1 MGEYATR
8 KSDRATIKIGT
19 MEEMYYLRADQVNLI
34 EHKPGNY
41 DTSLL
46 GIASNI
52 RFRFPFP
59 WEDKIAPGDFDDY
72 DASLPVR
79 GADLPEEFDHS
90 AIQFRSQR
98 GILVSL
104 PCPES
109 KEGRESGLK
118 FGYNGYAGKLHIVQQ
133 RLIGDQLVLVCKCG
147 SCGSKFRLPTLEDA
161 QPVIDALLKEADE
174 KEALPNL
181 ATGWDPKNLREVARR
196 IVEGYTRPNFFT
208 T

>member
-8 KSDRATIKIGT
+8 KSDGQTIKIGT
-19 MEEMYYLRADQVNLI
+19 MEEMYYLRADQLHLI
-34 EHKPGNY
+34 EPQRGNY
-41 DTSLL
+41 DPRQRK
-46 GIASNI
+46 IAENL

-59 WEDKIAPGDFDDY
+59 WEDKLAPGGEMDH

-90 AIQFRSQR
+90 TIQFRSQR

-118 FGYNGYAGKLHIVQQ
+118 FHYNGYAGKLHIVQQ
-133 RLIGDQLVLVCKCG
+133 RLIGDQLALVCKCG
-147 SCGSKFRLPTLEDA
+147 SCGAKFRLPTLNDA
-161 QPVIDALLKEADE
+161 QPIVDALLKEADQ
-174 KEALPNL
+174 KEEFPHH
-181 ATGWDPKNLREVARR
+181 ATGWDPVTLREVARR
-196 IVEGYTRPNFFT
+196 IVSGYTARNFFNP
-208 T
+208 

>member
-1 MGEYATR
+1 MGEYAIR
-8 KSDRATIKIGT
+8 KSDGETIKIGT
-19 MEEMYYLRADQVNLI
+19 MEEMYYLRADQLHLI
-34 EHKPGNY
+34 EHQRGSY
-41 DTSLL
+41 DTSLR
-46 GIASNI
+46 GIASNV

-79 GADLPEEFDHS
+79 GAELPEEFDHTT
-90 AIQFRSQR
+90 IQFSSQR

-147 SCGSKFRLPTLEDA
+147 SCGSKFRLPSINEA
-161 QPVIDALLKEADE
+161 QPVIDALLKEAEE
-174 KEALPNL
+174 KKALPRL
-181 ATGWDPKNLREVARR
+181 ATGWDPDNLREVARR
-196 IVEGYTRPNFFT
+196 IVEGYTAPNFFT
-208 T
+208 A

>member
-1 MGEYATR
+1 
-8 KSDRATIKIGT
+8 
-19 MEEMYYLRADQVNLI
+19 MYYLRADQVNLI
-34 EHKPGNY
+34 EAKPGNY
-41 DTSLL
+41 DPSLL

-72 DASLPVR
+72 DASLPVC
-79 GADLPEEFDHS
+79 GADLPEDFDHS
-90 AIQFRSQR
+90 TIQFRSQR

-109 KEGRESGLK
+109 KEGRESGLR

-133 RLIGDQLVLVCKCG
+133 RLIADQLVLVCKCG

-174 KEALPNL
+174 KEALAHTRP
-181 ATGWDPKNLREVARR
+181 AGWSPEILREVAHR
-196 IVEGYTRPNFFT
+196 IVEGYTKPNFFT